1 MKRLIGVIGG
11 RSCPPELEKMAE
23 EVGRLIA
30 HKGWGLVCGGMGGI
44 MEAAARGCQSAGGLT
59 VGILPGDDFTSG
71 NPFLDVVIP
80 TGLGIARNL
89 LVVRAAAGLIAI
101 DGQYGTLSEIA
112 FALQL
117 GKPLIGLKTWQ
128 ISEEILHAQTPEQ
141 AIELL
146 EKALK

>member
-11 RSCPPELEKMAE
+11 RTCPPELEKMAE
-23 EVGRLIA
+23 EVGQLIA

-59 VGILPGDDFTSG
+59 VGILPGDDFNSG

-117 GKPLIGLKTWQ
+117 GKPLIGLKTWE
-128 ISEEILHAQTPEQ
+128 ISEKILPAQTASE